1 MKTKQITLENIKNK
15 EELKDYIIDNV
26 RDDINYAI
34 KNGEYVEPTNET
46 INITIAEIISIMCI
60 HIVNCKKLIKILE
73 EEANFDMFENGTCSF
88 ENYHQ
93 AAYYALD
100 EFIRNEVNIYSEV

>member
-1 MKTKQITLENIKNK
+1 
-15 EELKDYIIDNV
+15 
-26 RDDINYAI
+26 
-34 KNGEYVEPTNET
+34 
-46 INITIAEIISIMCI
+46 
-60 HIVNCKKLIKILE
+60 
-73 EEANFDMFENGTCSF
+73 MFENGTCSF